1 MSMVDILYPL
11 WYACNLITQENI
23 MSCTIA
29 KSKTA
34 IIQIGSGLV
43 IVAVSLV
50 SKSVLI
56 TLVGMVVLGLG
67 IRGIVNICK
76 DK

>member
-1 MSMVDILYPL
+1 M
-11 WYACNLITQENI
+11 N
-23 MSCTIA
+23 CTIA

-34 IIQIGSGLV
+34 IIQIGVGLV
-43 IVAVSLV
+43 IVTASLV
-50 SKSVLI
+50 TKSLLI

-67 IRGIVNICK
+67 IRGMVNICK

>member
-11 WYACNLITQENI
+11 WYNCNLITQENI
-23 MSCTIA
+23 MNCTIA

-34 IIQIGSGLV
+34 IIQIGVGLV
-43 IVAVSLV
+43 IVTASLV
-50 SKSVLI
+50 TKSLLI

-67 IRGIVNICK
+67 IRGMVNICK